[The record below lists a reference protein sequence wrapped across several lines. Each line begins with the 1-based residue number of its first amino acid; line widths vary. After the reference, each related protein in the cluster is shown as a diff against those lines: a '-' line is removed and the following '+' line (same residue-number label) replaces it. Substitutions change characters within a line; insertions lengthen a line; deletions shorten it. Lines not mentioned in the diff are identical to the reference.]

1 MIVMVTFS
9 HSRRRL
15 RLSLVS
21 VAALLTAPA
30 AASADPLA
38 VFRPAPAV
46 PMLSCTG
53 PDCPAGEGFLGD
65 APAHMA
71 IIAEADLG
79 ISECGE
85 GGCEYEEQYDYEDES
100 RENPADEV
108 TETSSTG
115 SVADAIDA
123 ARAHCE
129 SYSVHWRVDCLSSE
143 LRAVADR
150 LSRTGDGAVIR
161 AELIKASDELARIA
175 AANAYAAQP
184 PVVRRSE
191 VYGATKRTN
200 RPIRS
205 IAAARLPAA
214 NAAATAVLDNL
225 STTLLRSAPSA
236 AARKANFER
245 AAQAVDSAK
254 VLLRSA

>member
-1 MIVMVTFS
+1 MSIS
-9 HSRRRL
+9 CRSRSGL

-21 VAALLTAPA
+21 LVAFLCVPA
-30 AASADPLA
+30 MVSADP
-38 VFRPAPAV
+38 VTPGVGPMSRAPAIPV
-46 PMLSCTG
+46 LTCIG
-53 PDCPAGEGFLGD
+53 PDCAAGEGFLGD

-79 ISECGE
+79 ESECGE
-85 GGCEYEEQYDYEDES
+85 GGCEYERYEDEVT
-100 RENPADEV
+100 RESPEDPPGL
-108 TETSSTG
+108 SIG
-115 SVADAIDA
+115 SGGVANAIDA
-123 ARAHCE
+123 AREHCE
-129 SYSVHWRVDCLSSE
+129 TYSIHWRIDCLSSE
-143 LRAVADR
+143 LRAAADR
-150 LSRTGDGAVIR
+150 LGTSGDSGVIR
-161 AELIKASDELARIA
+161 AELIKASDELAQIA

-184 PVVRRSE
+184 PVVRTTE
-191 VYGATKRTN
+191 VNGTTRRTN

-205 IAAARLPAA
+205 IAAARLPAV

-236 AARKANFER
+236 AARQANFER